1 MAFLSSKKDWLILHR
16 RKSIFFIKKVRQ
28 IWSWF
33 SFLFFLIN
41 IGIEIG
47 LFLGQSIKR
56 IYKQSK
62 VSRLWINIGN
72 RIKQSCRSNDL
83 FYYLLR
89 KFKFIRRWCR
99 REKDGFC
106 SVLYFMRKR
115 LVLIGFSGIGK
126 DLLMSRRDKL
136 KLWCCLIEIDGFYPP
151 SS

>member
-41 IGIEIG
+41 IGIKIG
-47 LFLGQSIKR
+47 LFLDQSIKR
-56 IYKQSK
+56 IYKQSE

-72 RIKQSCRSNDL
+72 RIKQACWSNDL

-89 KFKFIRRWCR
+89 KFKLIRCWCR

-106 SVLYFMRKR
+106 SVFYLVRKR
-115 LVLIGFSGIGK
+115 LVLICFSGIGK
-126 DLLMSRRDKL
+126 DLLMSRRDEL
-136 KLWCCLIEIDGFYPP
+136 KLRCSLIEIDGFNTP